1 MLVYGISFL
10 LLPCILSAIL
20 LVINHRFSIV
30 LKGQCHENETTSVL
44 VYGLSFL
51 LTDRKGKW
59 KNRKIEQFHYLRCR
73 IPSYTIGITFLLPM
87 MFYFTPP
94 AGIMLHHQG
103 WNIFRP
109 LGMYSSSSS
118 HPDGTLFESP
128 VRWRG
133 EKRKLP
139 PPLTP
144 ALLPGGQFLGRITLK

>member
-1 MLVYGISFL
+1 MLSREIEKGIHNTSQYQ
-10 LLPCILSAIL
+10 PPSLS
-20 LVINHRFSIV
+20 
-30 LKGQCHENETTSVL
+30 
-44 VYGLSFL
+44 LSMRHGGAREID
-51 LTDRKGKW
+51 TDRKGKW

-139 PPLTP
+139 PPPHTSTAARWP
-144 ALLPGGQFLGRITLK
+144 ISRPHYSKVAL